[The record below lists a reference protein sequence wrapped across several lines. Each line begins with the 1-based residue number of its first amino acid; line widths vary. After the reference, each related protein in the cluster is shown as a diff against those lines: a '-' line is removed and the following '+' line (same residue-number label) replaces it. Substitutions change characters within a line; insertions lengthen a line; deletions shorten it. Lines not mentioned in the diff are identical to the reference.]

1 MRILVATTELPYPAN
16 NGIRIPT
23 FNVIRILAKHGHR
36 ICLVSYSESFDCP
49 PELACLCDD
58 VVLVPVDCQQSG
70 SALFLKAALLN
81 SMPFLM
87 RYAANE
93 FVRALRSATQAFRP
107 HVVHLDTIGMTQFHT
122 HFSDG
127 VGTVGAI
134 NDSLSLT
141 IENWL
146 REGHLHGMQ
155 RILRR
160 INLWKARRYEATTYP
175 NLNVVHTMTR
185 QDAEYLQSLCQDI
198 NTRVIPNGVDPAL
211 FSIPDAPSREGNLL
225 FVGALGPDNL
235 RALNRFLHES
245 WPTVR
250 ANTDL
255 KLHICGMD
263 HGHLSSVNDTRVIV
277 HGYVP
282 NIKDIYALGNMAVVP
297 IEKSSG
303 ILNKA
308 IEAMAAG
315 CVVFGLPKAMAAVC
329 EGEQEVVITSK
340 NTRAM
345 ADDICTLSSNRTSS
359 ERIRFNARRFAA
371 TRYSWDSRES
381 EITGLYEAAYAQ
393 RNRRCRSSCTG
404 SPSTYAS

>member
-16 NGIRIPT
+16 NGIRIPA
-23 FNVIRILAKHGHR
+23 FNVIRILAEHGHEIR
-36 ICLVSYSESFDCP
+36 LVSYSDTLNCP
-49 PELACLCDD
+49 PELTRLCDD
-58 VVLVPVDCQQSG
+58 VTLVPSSCQPP
-70 SALFLKAALLN
+70 SASLMLNAALRN
-81 SMPFLM
+81 SMPFLL
-87 RYAANE
+87 RYATRE
-93 FVRALRSATQAFRP
+93 FEAALRSAAQAFQP
-107 HVVHLDTIGMTQFHT
+107 HVVHLDTIGMTQFHSL
-122 HFSDG
+122 FGDG

-146 REGHLHGMQ
+146 REGHLRGLK

-160 INLWKARRYEATTYP
+160 INLLKARRYERTTYP
-175 NLNVVHTMTR
+175 CLNVIHTMTR
-185 QDAEYLQSLCQDI
+185 QDAEYLQSLSGDI
-198 NTRVIPNGVDPAL
+198 NLRVIPNGVDPAL
-211 FSIPDAPSREGNLL
+211 FSIPDASSREGNLL

-250 ANTDL
+250 DGTDL

-315 CVVFGLPKAMAAVC
+315 CVVFGLPKAMSAVC

-340 NTRAM
+340 NTGAM
-345 ADDICTLSSNRTSS
+345 ADDICTLSSNRAFS
-359 ERIRFNARRFAA
+359 ERIRFKARRFAA
-371 TRYSWDSRES
+371 TKYSWDSRES
-381 EITGLYEAAYAQ
+381 AITDLYEAAYAQ
-393 RNRRCRSSCTG
+393 SNTGCRSSCTG